1 MGKKWNWAIL
11 GAGSIAR
18 KFAADLK
25 RCGNAVPYAAG
36 SRSRER
42 AESFA
47 KEFGMARAY
56 GSYEELVNDPQVD
69 VVYIATRH
77 TGHYPAALLCLEH
90 GKNVLCEKPAAI
102 NGKQLAKTVAL
113 ARAKD
118 LFFMEA
124 LWTRFLPS
132 FRKAKELVVSG
143 AIGELQI
150 IEADFC
156 MNVPFNPRHRL
167 FNPEEGGGSLLDIG
181 IYPLFCAMTMG
192 STITRIT
199 ADAKLDSQGIDT
211 FCNMHCMHEN
221 EERSLLLSTITAGGR
236 NEALLHGS
244 DGMLRLNSWWHTP
257 TSLDL
262 VRNDTTTEHF
272 SFREPGN
279 GYQYE
284 AAEVMRCLDEGKTAS
299 PEWSPDHSI
308 RLMELLDTVRE
319 QTGIRYPAEVEA
331 V

>member
-11 GAGSIAR
+11 GAGHIAR
-18 KFAADLK
+18 KFATDLK
-25 RCGNAVPYAAG
+25 QCENAALYAIG

-42 AESFA
+42 AERFA
-47 KEFGMARAY
+47 GEFGIAEAY
-56 GSYEELVNDPQVD
+56 GSYEELVNDQQVD

-102 NGKQLAKTVAL
+102 NGKQLEKITAL
-113 ARAKD
+113 ARTKG

-132 FRKAKELVVSG
+132 FRKAVELIAFG
-143 AIGELQI
+143 AVGELQI

-156 MNVPFNPRHRL
+156 MNVPFNPRNRIY
-167 FNPEEGGGSLLDIG
+167 NPEEGGGSLLDIG

-192 STITRIT
+192 SPITRIT
-199 ADAKLDSQGIDT
+199 ADAKINDQSIDT
-211 FCNMHCMHEN
+211 FCSMHCMHEN
-221 EERSLLLSTITAGGR
+221 RERSLLLSTITTGGR
-236 NEALLHGS
+236 NEAILHGS

-262 VRNDTTTEHF
+262 VRSDTTTERF
-272 SFREPGN
+272 SFKEPGN

-284 AAEVMRCLDEGKTAS
+284 AAEVMRCLDKELTAS
-299 PEWSPDHSI
+299 PEWSPDHSLQ
-308 RLMELLDTVRE
+308 LMKLLDTVRQ
-319 QTGIRYPAEVEA
+319 QTGIRYPEDVEA